1 MLTEGLLRQ
10 TIEAIRSG
18 ADPKDLLS
26 ERLIEN
32 LGEENFEKALLNV
45 IEDIWMPLGDK
56 AYIRLGYHEA
66 VIKLENFVH
75 PNRHEEKEESVDIS
89 DIDIKDYYF

>member
-10 TIEAIRSG
+10 TIEAIRAG

-26 ERLIEN
+26 ENLIEN
-32 LGEENFEKALLNV
+32 LGEENFENALLNV
-45 IEDIWMPLGDK
+45 IEDIWLPLGDK

-66 VIKLENFVH
+66 VIKLEKFVH
-75 PNRHEEKEESVDIS
+75 PERYEEKEESVDIS